1 MVSRVQTALKQ
12 LNTTLSNTM
21 QHLNA
26 QAASLQQE
34 TKSATMLLCIGCAV
48 AGLIVGLLPG
58 VGIGGWFHR

>member
-1 MVSRVQTALKQ
+1 MVSRVQAALKH
-12 LNTTLSNTM
+12 LETTLSNTM

-26 QAASLQQE
+26 QAASHQQE
-34 TKSATMLLCIGCAV
+34 TKSATMLLCFGCAV

>member
-12 LNTTLSNTM
+12 LDTTLSNTM

-48 AGLIVGLLPG
+48 AGLVVGLLLG
-58 VGIGGWFHR
+58 VGFVGWFHR